1 LKRNPKFKLI
11 DAKEILPPD
20 FTMEG
25 MFKTL
30 PFKHDMDGA
39 FAAKMRKTR

>member
-1 LKRNPKFKLI
+1 V
-11 DAKEILPPD
+11 
-20 FTMEG
+20 EG

-39 FAAKMRKTR
+39 FAAKMRKAR